1 MAYWHVETNATCIYS
16 QLKTCNSSEVAPMI
30 EGLVRHDTDMR
41 VESNFVDSHG
51 QSEVAFAFCRF
62 LGFELLPRLKR
73 IKYERLYSPDKGM
86 NQRFPRLS
94 GVFASRAIRWNL
106 IEQQYDEMVRH
117 VVAVAEGTGPIDS
130 ILRRFNRYNR
140 THPTYKAFAE
150 LGKALKTIF
159 LCQYLT
165 DSERRRE
172 IHQGLNIIESWNSCI
187 EFIFFGR
194 KTRLQTN
201 DPEMQELAILCLHL
215 LQNALILVNTLM
227 VERILKNDGFLDRM
241 EAEDFRALTP
251 LFTSNINPYGDFT
264 LDLDKPSFLEAA

>member
-1 MAYWHVETNATCIYS
+1 MAEWNPHYTKQGVMAYWHVETNAMCIYS

-30 EGLVRHDTDMR
+30 EGLVRHDSDMR

-94 GVFASRAIRWNL
+94 GVFANRPIKWNFV
-106 IEQQYDEMVRH
+106 EQQYDDMVRH

-140 THPTYKAFAE
+140 THPTYKALPPPASAF
-150 LGKALKTIF
+150 
-159 LCQYLT
+159 Y
-165 DSERRRE
+165 
-172 IHQGLNIIESWNSCI
+172 
-187 EFIFFGR
+187 
-194 KTRLQTN
+194 
-201 DPEMQELAILCLHL
+201 
-215 LQNALILVNTLM
+215 
-227 VERILKNDGFLDRM
+227 
-241 EAEDFRALTP
+241 TP
-251 LFTSNINPYGDFT
+251 GSKRDY
-264 LDLDKPSFLEAA
+264 